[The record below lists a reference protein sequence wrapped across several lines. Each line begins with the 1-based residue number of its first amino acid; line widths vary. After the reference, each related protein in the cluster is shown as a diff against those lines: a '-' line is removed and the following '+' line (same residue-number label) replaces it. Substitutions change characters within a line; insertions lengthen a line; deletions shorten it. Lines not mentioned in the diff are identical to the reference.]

1 MASPNNG
8 QPVPPA
14 GYKLDAD
21 PPAGY
26 VLDADYSSV
35 PAFLQQ
41 GLDMNKVQQVVT
53 TPQTEEDRQSTA
65 AVDSSQPYTIKVL
78 APDLYGPP
86 ILNHELTHTYQ
97 DTRSQGISPSSPI
110 TQSGRAAYDYGGIQG
125 LQSAIA
131 NRKTVSDFNAEQ
143 QAEMVKDY
151 KFYHDQYL
159 TKAAQG
165 KITPADEKKMY
176 ALQQAYH
183 PFIRQ
188 LADMPGQQEN
198 LQRNPLLEL
207 LGVQK
212 PATINTRP
220 TTPGLPP
227 YDTPG
232 LGVLPAD
239 PLMGGKSQPTGK
251 SQGPSQV
258 LQEVLDRYPG
268 LAKTFNK
275 DNTTVVFADPK
286 RSQRGLKERGG
297 LEYWSS
303 DDPGT
308 KDFPHPEP
316 GKNVLEIYSGDLKK
330 NPQLLKQ
337 AVYGDLMH
345 GMSKDPH
352 WKDLRD
358 EFMKSFTPQELERQK
373 QGKTWWDD
381 VNKSKD
387 KNGPTYDA
395 YIRGYL
401 ANEGNGHEG
410 QKQSGNTM
418 YSPKQIQILKK
429 MHDYL
434 KTGEAPEQK

>member
-8 QPVPPA
+8 QPVPPV

-212 PATINTRP
+212 PATINARP

-239 PLMGGKSQPTGK
+239 KLMGGKSEATAKPVVTYDTGPLKGKPVPHLLEQGNVDVNHRPSITNADGSK
-251 SQGPSQV
+251 SSIFSVTVPLDKDGEVWRGDFDKAPKYALVPSIV
-258 LQEVLDRYPG
+258 NGKFLSPDGKMPLY
-268 LAKTFNK
+268 ANK
-275 DNTTVVFADPK
+275 DPK
-286 RSQRGLKERGG
+286 TL
-297 LEYWSS
+297 
-303 DDPGT
+303 T
-308 KDFPHPEP
+308 
-316 GKNVLEIYSGDLKK
+316 
-330 NPQLLKQ
+330 
-337 AVYGDLMH
+337 
-345 GMSKDPH
+345 
-352 WKDLRD
+352 
-358 EFMKSFTPQELERQK
+358 
-373 QGKTWWDD
+373 
-381 VNKSKD
+381 
-387 KNGPTYDA
+387 
-395 YIRGYL
+395 
-401 ANEGNGHEG
+401 
-410 QKQSGNTM
+410 
-418 YSPKQIQILKK
+418 
-429 MHDYL
+429 
-434 KTGEAPEQK
+434 PEQKKIREKNLGQLEDRVRNYYEQKHEHLGIFSSSQAADKYAGLTHAYGPDGSDKKVYTPSYSQER